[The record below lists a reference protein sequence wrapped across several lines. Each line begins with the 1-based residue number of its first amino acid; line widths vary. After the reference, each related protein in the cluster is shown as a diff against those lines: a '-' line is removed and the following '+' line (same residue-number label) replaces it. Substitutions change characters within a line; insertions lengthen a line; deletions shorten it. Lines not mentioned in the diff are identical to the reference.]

1 LATIQ
6 TQSIIL
12 IRTNKTWWSAYIFRQ
27 TKHSP
32 FLNSTS
38 DLSSKKNASDL
49 ISKQKQKP
57 LLVPFH
63 VIAMDPENW
72 STVSG
77 GMAGSFGNGA

>member
-1 LATIQ
+1 VHTFLDKPN
-6 TQSIIL
+6 IL
-12 IRTNKTWWSAYIFRQ
+12 HFSTALVT
-27 TKHSP
+27 
-32 FLNSTS
+32 FL
-38 DLSSKKNASDL
+38 LKNASDL
-49 ISKQKQKP
+49 ISKQKQET